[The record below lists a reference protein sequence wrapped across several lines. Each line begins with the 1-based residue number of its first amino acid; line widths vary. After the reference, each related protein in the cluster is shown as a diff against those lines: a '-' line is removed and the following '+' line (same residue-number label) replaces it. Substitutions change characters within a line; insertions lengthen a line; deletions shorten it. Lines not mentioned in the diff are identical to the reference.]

1 MEFFLSLNLSFHF
14 PPLLSLFFLF
24 PSNHLFIFLSL
35 DSDTKILSVLS
46 VLFLPCSFIRADNI
60 RYVFTRLQVQ
70 LFLSY
75 PGIQA
80 TSIFCHITACYPGD
94 YQTSSYLFNY
104 HLCSVCFTRKQHS
117 SNAKNHPKNKE
128 RKKKIIPC
136 STPWLRG
143 LWCTS
148 LMTTNWQFN

>member
-35 DSDTKILSVLS
+35 DTDTKILSVLS

-80 TSIFCHITACYPGD
+80 TSIFATSLPVIHETIRLLH
-94 YQTSSYLFNY
+94 TSSTIICVVFVSQEN
-104 HLCSVCFTRKQHS
+104 SIVVMQRIIQKI
-117 SNAKNHPKNKE
+117 NKE
-128 RKKKIIPC
+128 RKNH
-136 STPWLRG
+136 TMLNTVVERFMVHF
-143 LWCTS
+143 L
-148 LMTTNWQFN
+148 NDY